1 MEIRWTP
8 NARIGYFQIIEFLE
22 TTWTI
27 KEIQT
32 FILLVEKAFNQ
43 IKENPYMFEASGKKK
58 NIRKGFITLHI
69 SLYYRI
75 KPKKKEIELLAFWDN
90 RQDNSK
96 LTY

>member
-8 NARIGYFQIIEFLE
+8 NARFGYHRIIEFLE
-22 TTWTI
+22 SAWTI
-27 KEIQT
+27 REIQT
-32 FILLVEKAFNQ
+32 FILLVEKALSQ
-43 IKENPYMFEASGKKK
+43 IKENPFMFEASEKKK
-58 NIRKGFITLHI
+58 NIRKGFITRHI

-75 KPKKKEIELLAFWDN
+75 NPKKKEIELLAFWDN